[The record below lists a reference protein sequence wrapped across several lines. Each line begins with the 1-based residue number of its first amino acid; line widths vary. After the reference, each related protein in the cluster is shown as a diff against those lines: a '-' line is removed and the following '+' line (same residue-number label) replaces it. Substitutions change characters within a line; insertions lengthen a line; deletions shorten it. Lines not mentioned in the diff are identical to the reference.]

1 MVARRK
7 KNMMMMSMTMMRR
20 TTTSFAAFLF
30 INLKGERLWVV
41 LAAILTILEVG
52 SELLL
57 PFPFKIILD
66 KILSHKNPDFPFTD
80 TLLSSLDYFG
90 SAINLKAGEAH
101 TQLSVIIFSISL
113 LIVLSLIN
121 AVTTYTQ
128 NSIASIV
135 GKNLTARLRKKLFD
149 QLQRLTL
156 DWHDRQKKGD
166 IVQRITADVAS
177 IERLITDGLIE
188 FVSGILIVI
197 GIAILVL
204 LISVQFT
211 LLFVLVVP
219 ALFVVVFAYL
229 RRISLAV
236 RKAVMAGAEVANVA
250 TEDVAAIALIK
261 GFVIEDREAMRF
273 TRYVTQGRD
282 DSVNAGELQAQIT
295 PIVTFLISLAT
306 AAIIGIGTFVAS
318 GNTFSLW
325 FFTIPANAITI
336 GTLTIFLAYLAKLYS
351 PIRSISR
358 LANLGI
364 VAATGADRI
373 QEVFDQM
380 PEVSDTTTPYNGP
393 TRLKGEIRCQNVIF
407 GYTPDRPVLKGIDIT
422 IASGRKIGIVGLSG
436 GGKTTLIKLFPR
448 FYEVQQGSIMI
459 DGLDNRRYP
468 LNILR
473 QNISLVL
480 QESILFEGTIRDNI
494 ALGKPDATDEEI
506 IAAAQKAYIHNT
518 IMTLPDGYNTRV
530 REQGMNFSGGQRQR
544 IAIAR
549 AVLRDA
555 PILILD
561 EPTASLDVEAEV
573 EVTRALDQ
581 LVVGRTVLVISHRL
595 STLGNVDEIIVL
607 KDGLV
612 AERGT
617 FQELKRLGGIF
628 SGFLAEQNRYNVDRD
643 SNMSILRPTT
653 MRAQSMSVPAIDVDA
668 TIRRKPPV
676 PVAQKVPCILV
687 ELDGK
692 VVDEYRLDPRKPIVT
707 IGRVEMNDV
716 VIPSRAI
723 SRMHARVRRNGDV
736 WLIEDAESLNGL
748 MYGGERIDQMPL
760 SNGDRVMLA
769 PKAVL
774 QYVAD

>member
-1 MVARRK
+1 
-7 KNMMMMSMTMMRR
+7 
-20 TTTSFAAFLF
+20 
-30 INLKGERLWVV
+30 
-41 LAAILTILEVG
+41 
-52 SELLL
+52 
-57 PFPFKIILD
+57 
-66 KILSHKNPDFPFTD
+66 
-80 TLLSSLDYFG
+80 
-90 SAINLKAGEAH
+90 
-101 TQLSVIIFSISL
+101 
-113 LIVLSLIN
+113 
-121 AVTTYTQ
+121 
-128 NSIASIV
+128 
-135 GKNLTARLRKKLFD
+135 
-149 QLQRLTL
+149 
-156 DWHDRQKKGD
+156 
-166 IVQRITADVAS
+166 
-177 IERLITDGLIE
+177 
-188 FVSGILIVI
+188 
-197 GIAILVL
+197 
-204 LISVQFT
+204 
-211 LLFVLVVP
+211 
-219 ALFVVVFAYL
+219 
-229 RRISLAV
+229 
-236 RKAVMAGAEVANVA
+236 MAGAEVANVA

-295 PIVTFLISLAT
+295 PIVTFLLSLAT

-318 GNTFSLW
+318 GNPFTFWL
-325 FFTIPANAITI
+325 FTIPANAITL
-336 GTLTIFLAYLAKLYS
+336 GTLTVFLAYLAKLYA
-351 PIRSISR
+351 PIRSVSR

-364 VAATGADRI
+364 VAATGAERI

-380 PEVSDTTTPYNGP
+380 PEVSDTTAPYNGP
-393 TRLKGEIRCQNVIF
+393 TRLKGDIRCQNVIF
-407 GYTPDRPVLKGIDIT
+407 GYTPDRPVLKGIDLSIP
-422 IASGRKIGIVGLSG
+422 AGRKIGIVGLSG

-448 FYEVQQGSIMI
+448 FYEVQQGAIMI
-459 DGLDNRRYP
+459 DGVENRHYP
-468 LNILR
+468 LSILR

-480 QESILFEGTIRDNI
+480 QESILFEGTLRDNI

-506 IAAAQKAYIHNT
+506 IAAAQNAYIHNT

-530 REQGMNFSGGQRQR
+530 REQGTNFSGGQRQR
-544 IAIAR
+544 LAIAR
-549 AVLRDA
+549 AILRDA

-581 LVVGRTVLVISHRL
+581 LFVGRTVLVISHRL

-676 PVAQKVPCILV
+676 SVAQKLPYIRV

-716 VIPSRAI
+716 AIPSRAI